1 MDETVSRV
9 AGIVSRSGTLT
20 YEAVWQTTNVGLGQ
34 SLCVGRFHD
43 RYNGVHTSLHPPCVH
58 ELVKQQFFGSVHHE
72 NLLASNFALT

>member
-1 MDETVSRV
+1 MSRV

-43 RYNGVHTSLHPPCVH
+43 MYNGVHTSLHPPCVH
-58 ELVKQQFFGSVHHE
+58 ELVKQQFFGSMHHE
-72 NLLASNFALT
+72 NLLALNFHL